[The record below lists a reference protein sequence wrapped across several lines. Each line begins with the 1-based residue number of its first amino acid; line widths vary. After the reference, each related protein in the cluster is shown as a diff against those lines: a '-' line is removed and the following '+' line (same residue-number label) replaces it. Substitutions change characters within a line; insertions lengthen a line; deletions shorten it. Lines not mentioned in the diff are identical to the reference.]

1 MKLTERDY
9 KRLQGC
15 DPRLVKIIEYAA
27 EKTLQSFIVN
37 EGKRT
42 IETQTA
48 YYAQGRQ
55 SLDEVNRLRKI
66 AGLAPINEAT
76 NKKIVTKTMNSK
88 HIKGIAADLYPI
100 TAGRVDS
107 SKTALSRVAD
117 AMKAG
122 AKFYNVQIDGGFNW
136 GWDYY
141 HYELKL

>member
-15 DPRLVKIIEYAA
+15 DSRLVKIIEYAA
-27 EKTLQSFIVN
+27 EKTLQSFIVS
-37 EGKRT
+37 EGLRT

-48 YYAQGRQ
+48 YYAQGRKP
-55 SLDEVNRLRKI
+55 LVEVNRLRKI
-66 AGLAPINEAT
+66 AGLQPITEAQ
-76 NKKIVTKTMNSK
+76 NKHTVTKTMNSK

-100 TAGRVDS
+100 TAGKVDS

>member
-15 DPRLVKIIEYAA
+15 DLRLVQIIVYAA
-27 EKTLQSFIVN
+27 EKTLQPFIVN

-42 IETQTA
+42 VETQTA
-48 YYAQGRQ
+48 YYAQGRK
-55 SLDEVNRLRKI
+55 SLEEVNRLRKI
-66 AGLAPINEAT
+66 AGLSPINEAA

-88 HIKGIAADLYPI
+88 HIRGIAADLYPI
-100 TAGRVDS
+100 TAGKVDS

-117 AMKAG
+117 AMKSG
-122 AKFYNVQIDGGFNW
+122 AKFYNISIDGGFNW